1 MRTELLRQV
10 KEMSEKYG
18 KYWTFVLL
26 STLFSVGI
34 ILVVTASI
42 FLYLSPKLPLV
53 DELKEIE
60 LQTPLRVYSQDLKLM
75 AEFGEKKRN
84 PVSFEQIPRRMV
96 DAFLA
101 AEDAHFFDHGGI
113 SVTGLARA
121 ALEIVR
127 TGSIRSGG
135 STITMQVARNFF
147 LSRKQEFTRKFNE
160 ILLALQIEKEL
171 TKQEILSL
179 YTNKIYMGN
188 RAYGVGAAAQVYYGK
203 TLDELTLSETA
214 MIAGLPKA
222 PSKYN
227 PIANPERAMLRR
239 DWILGRMLTLGNI
252 DQVEYQHAISELD
265 SASYHGSISQLEA
278 AYAAE
283 LVRQEVVEKFGLQA
297 YTKGF
302 SVITS
307 IDSRMQR
314 QAVKSLQ
321 SGILT
326 YDRRHGY
333 RGPERSSIQPQDWLK
348 VLAETPVY
356 GDLEPMIVSD
366 IEDDYV
372 ILVDKEDRL
381 HTLEWRNDPNGV
393 RLYETV
399 DVVSEPVRS
408 PHDLLSTG
416 DLVRLEKDPDGHSKI
431 AQLPKIQGAMVAM
444 DPSDGALR
452 AMVGGFDW
460 RHSNFNRVT
469 QATRQP
475 GSNFKPF
482 VYATALKNGFTAAT
496 IFNDAPVVFNDSKLE
511 DTWRPEND
519 GGKFYGPTRLR
530 EALYRSR
537 NLVSIRLLRRL
548 GIDRALEGLQDFGFE
563 TGEMPV
569 DLSLA
574 LGSYALTPLQIVTG
588 YSVFANGGYL
598 VKPYVVEKIID
609 RRGNIVFDAEPVTVC
624 SDCSARNDQKIEAN
638 DDEKMNFDSELE
650 ELFDELSREEL
661 SQEERKSQKIIKL
674 ALQKSRPGEKK
685 NAIRVIDSRTSF
697 IIDSILKDVINRGT
711 GVKAKK
717 LNRIDLGGKTG
728 TTNGPRDAWFSGYTP
743 HIAVTAWV
751 GFDDNSLIGRKEY
764 GGSAALPM
772 WINFMDSVLHEKPT
786 IERLQPNGIVRVK
799 IDPKSGKRVG
809 PNQDGV
815 YEYFKNEN
823 VPANPEESAAFPDGG
838 ASPLP
843 DDLLY

>member
-1 MRTELLRQV
+1 MTVLRPII
-10 KEMSEKYG
+10 EMNEKYR
-18 KYWTFVLL
+18 KYWTFVFLSALL
-26 STLFSVGI
+26 AIGSV
-34 ILVVTASI
+34 LVVSASI
-42 FLYLSPKLPLV
+42 YLYLSPKLPLV

-84 PVSFEQIPRRMV
+84 PVSFEQIPGRMV

-113 SVTGLARA
+113 SVSGLARA
-121 ALEIVR
+121 ALEIIR

-147 LSRKQEFTRKFNE
+147 LSRRQEFTRKFNE

-203 TLDELTLSETA
+203 TLEELTLAETA

-239 DWILGRMLTLGNI
+239 DWILGRMLALGNI
-252 DQVEYQHAISELD
+252 DQLEYQNAIGEIDGS
-265 SASYHGSISQLEA
+265 SYHGSISQLEA

-283 LVRQEVVEKFGLQA
+283 LVRQEVVGKFGLQA
-297 YTKGF
+297 YTKGY

-314 QAVKSLQ
+314 KAVESLQ

-333 RGPERSSIQPQDWLK
+333 RGPERSAIQPQDWLK
-348 VLAETPVY
+348 VLAETPKY
-356 GDLEPMIVSD
+356 AKLEPMIVSD
-366 IEDDYV
+366 VEKDYA
-372 ILVDKEDRL
+372 ILVDAADRL
-381 HTLEWRNDPNGV
+381 HTLEWQDDPDGV
-393 RLYETV
+393 RLYRTV
-399 DVVSEPVRS
+399 DAVSEPVSS
-408 PHDLLSTG
+408 PRDLFDPG
-416 DLVRLEKDPDGHSKI
+416 DLIRVVKDSFGRYRI
-431 AQLPKIQGAMVAM
+431 AQLPRIQGAMVAM

-588 YSVFANGGYL
+588 YSVFANGGYK
-598 VKPYVVEKIID
+598 VKPYVVDKIID
-609 RRGNIVFDAEPVTVC
+609 RKGNIVFDAEPDTVC
-624 SDCSARNDQKIEAN
+624 TECNAKDDQKIEVSA
-638 DDEKMNFDSELE
+638 DDNMTLDNELE

-674 ALQKSRPGEKK
+674 ALQKSRPSARK
-685 NAIRVIDSRTSF
+685 NATQVLDSRTSF
-697 IIDSILKDVINRGT
+697 IIDSILKDVIIRGT

-717 LNRIDLGGKTG
+717 LNRIDVGGKTG

-743 HIAVTAWV
+743 HLAVTAWV
-751 GFDDNSLIGRKEY
+751 GFDDNSLIGRREY

-772 WINFMDSVLHEKPT
+772 WINFMSSVLYEKPE

-799 IDPKSGKRVG
+799 IDPKTGKRVG
-809 PNQDGV
+809 PNQDGL

-823 VPANPEESAAFPDGG
+823 VPANPEETTAFPDDG

>member
-1 MRTELLRQV
+1 MTVLRPTTE
-10 KEMSEKYG
+10 MNEKYR
-18 KYWTFVLL
+18 KYWTFVFISALL
-26 STLFSVGI
+26 AIGSV
-34 ILVVTASI
+34 LVVSASI
-42 FLYLSPKLPLV
+42 YLYLSPKLPLV

-113 SVTGLARA
+113 SLSGLARA
-121 ALEIVR
+121 ALEIAR

-147 LSRKQEFTRKFNE
+147 LSRRQEFTRKFNE

-179 YTNKIYMGN
+179 YANKIYMGN

-203 TLDELTLSETA
+203 TLEELTLSETA

-239 DWILGRMLTLGNI
+239 DWILGRMLALGNI
-252 DQVEYQHAISELD
+252 DQLEYQNAIGEIDGS
-265 SASYHGSISQLEA
+265 SYHGSISQLEA

-283 LVRQEVVEKFGLQA
+283 LVRQEIVEKFGLQA
-297 YTKGF
+297 YTKGY

-314 QAVKSLQ
+314 QAVESLQ

-333 RGPERSSIQPQDWLK
+333 RGPERSGIQPQDWLN
-348 VLAETPVY
+348 VLAETPKY
-356 GDLEPMIVSD
+356 ANLEPMIVSD
-366 IEDDYV
+366 VEKDYA
-372 ILVDKEDRL
+372 ILVDAADRL
-381 HTLEWRNDPNGV
+381 HTLEWQDDPDGV
-393 RLYETV
+393 RLYRTV
-399 DVVSEPVRS
+399 DEVSEPVGS
-408 PHDLLSTG
+408 PRDLFDPG
-416 DLVRLEKDPDGHSKI
+416 DLIRVVKDSFGRYRI
-431 AQLPKIQGAMVAM
+431 AQLPRIQGAMVAM

-588 YSVFANGGYL
+588 YSVFANGGYK
-598 VKPYVVEKIID
+598 VKPYVVDKIID
-609 RRGNIVFDAEPVTVC
+609 RRGNIVFDAEPDTVC
-624 SDCSARNDQKIEAN
+624 IECNAKDDQKMEVSA
-638 DDEKMNFDSELE
+638 DDNMTLDNELE

-674 ALQKSRPGEKK
+674 ALQKSRPSAKK
-685 NAIRVIDSRTSF
+685 NATQVLDSRTSF
-697 IIDSILKDVINRGT
+697 IIDSILKDVIIRGT
-711 GVKAKK
+711 GLKAKK
-717 LNRIDLGGKTG
+717 LNRIDVGGKTG

-743 HIAVTAWV
+743 HLAVTAWV
-751 GFDDNSLIGRKEY
+751 GFDDNSLIGRREY

-772 WINFMDSVLHEKPT
+772 WINFMSSVLHEKPE

-809 PNQDGV
+809 PNQDGL

-823 VPANPEESAAFPDGG
+823 VPANPEETTAFPDDG

>member
-1 MRTELLRQV
+1 MTVLRPII
-10 KEMSEKYG
+10 EMNEKYR
-18 KYWTFVLL
+18 KYWTFVFLSALL
-26 STLFSVGI
+26 AIGSV
-34 ILVVTASI
+34 LVVSASI
-42 FLYLSPKLPLV
+42 YLYLSPKLPLV

-113 SVTGLARA
+113 SVSGLARA
-121 ALEIVR
+121 ALEIIR

-147 LSRKQEFTRKFNE
+147 LSRRQEFTRKFNE

-203 TLDELTLSETA
+203 TLEELTLAETA

-239 DWILGRMLTLGNI
+239 DWILGRMLALGNI
-252 DQVEYQHAISELD
+252 DQLEYQNAIGEID
-265 SASYHGSISQLEA
+265 GASYHGSISQLEA

-283 LVRQEVVEKFGLQA
+283 LVRQEVVGKFGLQA
-297 YTKGF
+297 YTKGY

-314 QAVKSLQ
+314 RAVESLQ
-321 SGILT
+321 TGILT

-333 RGPERSSIQPQDWLK
+333 RGPERSAIQPQDWLK
-348 VLAETPVY
+348 VLAETPKY
-356 GDLEPMIVSD
+356 AKLEPMIVSD
-366 IEDDYV
+366 VEKDYA
-372 ILVDKEDRL
+372 ILVDAADRL
-381 HTLEWRNDPNGV
+381 HTLEWQDDPDGV
-393 RLYETV
+393 RLYKTV
-399 DVVSEPVRS
+399 DAVSEPVSS
-408 PHDLLSTG
+408 PRELFDPG
-416 DLVRLEKDPDGHSKI
+416 DLIRVVKDSFGRYRI
-431 AQLPKIQGAMVAM
+431 AQLPRIQGAMVAM

-588 YSVFANGGYL
+588 YSVFANGGYK
-598 VKPYVVEKIID
+598 VKPYVVDKIID
-609 RRGNIVFDAEPVTVC
+609 RKGNIVFDSEPDTVC
-624 SDCSARNDQKIEAN
+624 TECNAKDDQKIEVSA
-638 DDEKMNFDSELE
+638 DDNMTLDNELE
-650 ELFDELSREEL
+650 ELFDELSRQEL
-661 SQEERKSQKIIKL
+661 SQDERKSQKIIKL
-674 ALQKSRPGEKK
+674 ALQKSRPSARK
-685 NAIRVIDSRTSF
+685 NATQVLDSRTSF
-697 IIDSILKDVINRGT
+697 IIDSILKDVIIRGT

-717 LNRIDLGGKTG
+717 LNRIDVGGKTG

-743 HIAVTAWV
+743 HLAVTAWV
-751 GFDDNSLIGRKEY
+751 GFDDNSLIGRREY

-772 WINFMDSVLHEKPT
+772 WINFMSSVLHEKPE

-809 PNQDGV
+809 PNQNGL

-823 VPANPEESAAFPDGG
+823 VPANPEETTAFPDDG

>member
-1 MRTELLRQV
+1 MTVLRPII
-10 KEMSEKYG
+10 EMNEKYR
-18 KYWTFVLL
+18 KYWTFVFLSALL
-26 STLFSVGI
+26 AIGSV
-34 ILVVTASI
+34 LVVSASI
-42 FLYLSPKLPLV
+42 YLYLSPKLPLV

-113 SVTGLARA
+113 SVSGLARA
-121 ALEIVR
+121 ALEIIR

-147 LSRKQEFTRKFNE
+147 LSRRQEFTRKFNE

-203 TLDELTLSETA
+203 TLEELTLAETA

-239 DWILGRMLTLGNI
+239 DWILGRMLALGNI
-252 DQVEYQHAISELD
+252 DQLEYQNAIGEIDGS
-265 SASYHGSISQLEA
+265 SYHGSISQLEA

-283 LVRQEVVEKFGLQA
+283 LVRQEVVGKFGLQA
-297 YTKGF
+297 YTKGY

-314 QAVKSLQ
+314 QAVESLQ
-321 SGILT
+321 TGILT

-333 RGPERSSIQPQDWLK
+333 RGPERSAIQPQDWLK
-348 VLAETPVY
+348 VLAETPKY
-356 GDLEPMIVSD
+356 AKLEPMIVSD
-366 IEDDYV
+366 VEKDYA
-372 ILVDKEDRL
+372 ILVDAADRL
-381 HTLEWRNDPNGV
+381 HTLEWQDDPDGV
-393 RLYETV
+393 RLYRTV
-399 DVVSEPVRS
+399 DAVSEPVSS
-408 PHDLLSTG
+408 PRDLFDPG
-416 DLVRLEKDPDGHSKI
+416 DLIRVVKDSFGRYRI
-431 AQLPKIQGAMVAM
+431 AQLPRIQGAMVAM

-588 YSVFANGGYL
+588 YSVFANGGYK
-598 VKPYVVEKIID
+598 VKPYVVDKIID
-609 RRGNIVFDAEPVTVC
+609 RKGNIVFDSEPDTVC
-624 SDCSARNDQKIEAN
+624 TECNAKDDQKIEVSA
-638 DDEKMNFDSELE
+638 DDNMTLDNELE
-650 ELFDELSREEL
+650 ELFDELSRQEL
-661 SQEERKSQKIIKL
+661 SQDERKSQKIIKL
-674 ALQKSRPGEKK
+674 ALQKSRPSARK
-685 NAIRVIDSRTSF
+685 NAIQVLDSRTSF
-697 IIDSILKDVINRGT
+697 IIDSILKDVIIRGT

-717 LNRIDLGGKTG
+717 LNRIDVGGKTG

-743 HIAVTAWV
+743 HLAVTAWV
-751 GFDDNSLIGRKEY
+751 GFDDNSLIGRREY

-772 WINFMDSVLHEKPT
+772 WINFMSSVLHEKPE

-809 PNQDGV
+809 PNQDGL

-823 VPANPEESAAFPDGG
+823 VPANPEETNAFPDDG